1 MNSYILIVLADIL
14 LALTFIFQKKYQ
26 KTAGT
31 SIRAGL
37 IYNALLGAFSTLMF
51 LCINRFEIKV
61 TAFSILMAAI
71 FATAAV
77 LYTFVGFRLMEKGNM
92 SIGESLEDMKKGCTN
107 GQQ

>member
-1 MNSYILIVLADIL
+1 
-14 LALTFIFQKKYQ
+14 
-26 KTAGT
+26 
-31 SIRAGL
+31 
-37 IYNALLGAFSTLMF
+37 MF

-92 SIGESLEDMKKGCTN
+92 SIGESLENMKKGCTN